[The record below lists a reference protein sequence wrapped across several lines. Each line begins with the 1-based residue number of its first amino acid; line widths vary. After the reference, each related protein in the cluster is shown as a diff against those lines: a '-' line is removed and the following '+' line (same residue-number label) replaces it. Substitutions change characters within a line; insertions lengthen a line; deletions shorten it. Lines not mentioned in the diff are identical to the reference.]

1 MKDSNK
7 IFDKSE
13 TQGKMFPIGLL
24 QKLGSSVQGGRALRV
39 AYAVCPRPTSCLAQ
53 NDSLL
58 ILYNVPPLLAQCQ
71 FIAST
76 TLGNV
81 MTLSFSLVYN

>member
-24 QKLGSSVQGGRALRV
+24 QKLGTSVQGGRALRV
-39 AYAVCPRPTSCLAQ
+39 AYAVCPRPGGHIMPGSERLFA
-53 NDSLL
+53 D
-58 ILYNVPPLLAQCQ
+58 
-71 FIAST
+71 
-76 TLGNV
+76 
-81 MTLSFSLVYN
+81 LV